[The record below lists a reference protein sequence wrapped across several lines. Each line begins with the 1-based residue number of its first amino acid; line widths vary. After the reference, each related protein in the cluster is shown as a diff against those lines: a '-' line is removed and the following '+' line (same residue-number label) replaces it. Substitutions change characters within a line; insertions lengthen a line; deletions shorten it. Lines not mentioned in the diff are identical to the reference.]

1 MVKRY
6 LVLSVLALV
15 AMALSW
21 QQAPAGAEDPIVLA
35 AGDIACEPGDQGNPC
50 QDEATAGLLVGNL
63 AAILP
68 LGDNQYESGRL
79 DHYLAAYDKTWGAF
93 KAATYPVPGNH
104 EYRTPNASGYFSYFG
119 LAAGDPQK
127 GYYSY
132 DIGSW
137 HLVALNSNCNT
148 AAGRGVPGG
157 CTATSPMVQWLKQD
171 LQNDTHECE
180 LVYFHHPRFTS
191 ETPLKRSMDAAW
203 KEALIPNG
211 VDVVLSGHSHTYER
225 FDLQNADGEATP
237 TGARQFVVGTGG
249 KNTRPLSAGRLPNSQ
264 AASDTT
270 FGVLALT
277 LHPSSY
283 TWSFMAIEGQS
294 FMDTGTTDCHP

>member
-1 MVKRY
+1 
-6 LVLSVLALV
+6 
-15 AMALSW
+15 MALSW